1 MKEQGC
7 PFLSRAYIAVQDLC
21 TLSNDPEFSAFTSKG
36 EGTSMKSKRGIFSG
50 ILILLGSLL
59 SISWLAALSDDALV
73 YVINIRNEIGNGL
86 RVYIDNGIRQA
97 EETDADAMIF
107 DVHTPGGAVGAARDI
122 IDAIQRTDIPT
133 IAYVNTEAIS
143 AGAMISL
150 SCDQIVMRHGGTIG
164 DSAPVTIQGDELN
177 EKAVS
182 YIRGKI
188 RATAERQ
195 GRNPAI
201 AAAMVDKRLYLVRLA
216 EGEIITLRHEQYNE
230 RKEAGEEM
238 EIIASGGPEGEL
250 LTLTTEEA
258 LRYNLADG
266 EADTI
271 EDLLAM
277 YQIVEV
283 DGERKALTM
292 ETVVEKQAELGDDS
306 VKTIKSLENATIQE
320 VILTLMDRFVLFIT
334 SPVISAML
342 LAFGGIGLWVEI
354 QTPGF
359 GFPGIAGLIC
369 LALVFGGH
377 RLLNIGVDYA
387 ILAFIVGVALLLLEF
402 FVIPGFGIAGIFGI
416 VLMLGSVF
424 FVFKNA
430 YALSTAIT
438 SLSISILTMFL
449 VGIVLAYILPKT
461 RTWSNFILDTAMDSA
476 MGYHSAGEEDF
487 QSYLGKTGVAITPL
501 RPAGTV
507 RVGDKRLDVVTV
519 GDFIASETSV
529 KIVNVEGS
537 KIFVEAIDEAAS

>member
-1 MKEQGC
+1 M
-7 PFLSRAYIAVQDLC
+7 
-21 TLSNDPEFSAFTSKG
+21 
-36 EGTSMKSKRGIFSG
+36 
-50 ILILLGSLL
+50 
-59 SISWLAALSDDALV
+59 
-73 YVINIRNEIGNGL
+73 
-86 RVYIDNGIRQA
+86 
-97 EETDADAMIF
+97 
-107 DVHTPGGAVGAARDI
+107 
-122 IDAIQRTDIPT
+122 
-133 IAYVNTEAIS
+133 
-143 AGAMISL
+143 
-150 SCDQIVMRHGGTIG
+150 
-164 DSAPVTIQGDELN
+164 
-177 EKAVS
+177 
-182 YIRGKI
+182 
-188 RATAERQ
+188 
-195 GRNPAI
+195 
-201 AAAMVDKRLYLVRLA
+201 A
-216 EGEIITLRHEQYNE
+216 EGKIITLRHEQYNE